1 EFRRVLFRST
11 AATRRIWN
19 INAGPRWA
27 MSGIEIAID
36 RPSRVGRV
44 VADGRVVPSGLGR
57 PQQWRNLMK
66 EMISFVFA
74 GMLMTTGAVA
84 GTEHDERRVD
94 HQTSS
99 ETTSEKA
106 GSQHDHRQKEERREH
121 EKKNAHG
128 DKEGLGT
135 MGTGATGTTGGMG
148 ATTGTDT
155 IE

>member
-1 EFRRVLFRST
+1 
-11 AATRRIWN
+11 
-19 INAGPRWA
+19 
-27 MSGIEIAID
+27 
-36 RPSRVGRV
+36 
-44 VADGRVVPSGLGR
+44 
-57 PQQWRNLMK
+57 MK
-66 EMISFVFA
+66 KMISFVFA
-74 GMLMTTGAVA
+74 GMLMTPGAVA

-121 EKKNAHG
+121 EKKDAHG